1 MSTNTAMAETVV
13 GTPFYMSPELF
24 EEKPYRCAASRIR
37 IMDDYINLV
46 ILINRRDVRM
56 FLRMEHSS
64 NQNGF
69 FVPQHEDGRLG
80 AGLRPLRN
88 VHL

>member
-1 MSTNTAMAETVV
+1 MAETVV

-37 IMDDYINLV
+37 IMDDYITQSLV

-56 FLRMEHSS
+56 LLRMEHSS
-64 NQNGF
+64 NQNGL
-69 FVPQHEDGRLG
+69 FVPQHEDGRVG